1 MTDVLF
7 CHAEERSIYYTS
19 GLLNADRFFAIAQN
33 DSYFYYSHIC
43 SVMIEEKI
51 YIKNKKA
58 YFEYHILDKYVAG
71 IKLLGTEIK
80 SIREGKANIN
90 DAFCTF
96 INEQLY
102 VRNLHI
108 AEYSYGS
115 FYNHEAKRDRVLLLN
130 KKELKKLQTRG
141 EEKGLTIVPLA
152 LFISERGFAKLEIG
166 LAQGKKTFDKRETL
180 KERDTKVEM
189 DRAMKR

>member
-1 MTDVLF
+1 MSKD
-7 CHAEERSIYYTS
+7 
-19 GLLNADRFFAIAQN
+19 N
-33 DSYFYYSHIC
+33 
-43 SVMIEEKI
+43 I

-58 YFEYHILDKYVAG
+58 YFEYFISDKYVAG

-80 SIREGKANIN
+80 SIRQGKANLN

-96 INEQLY
+96 IGDQLY

-108 AEYSYGS
+108 SEYSFGS

-141 EEKGLTIVPLA
+141 EEKGLTIIPLA
-152 LFISERGFAKLEIG
+152 LFISDRGFAKLEIG
-166 LAQGKKTFDKRETL
+166 LAQGKKLYDKRETM
-180 KERDTKVEM
+180 KERDSKVELG
-189 DRAMKR
+189 RIMKS

>member
-1 MTDVLF
+1 MTQD
-7 CHAEERSIYYTS
+7 
-19 GLLNADRFFAIAQN
+19 
-33 DSYFYYSHIC
+33 
-43 SVMIEEKI
+43 KI

-58 YFEYHILDKYVAG
+58 YFEYSILDKYIAG

-80 SIREGKANIN
+80 SIREGKANLN

-96 INEQLY
+96 INDQLF

-130 KKELKKLQTRG
+130 KKELVKLQTRG
-141 EEKGLTIVPLA
+141 EEKGFTIVPLA
-152 LFISERGFAKLEIG
+152 LFISDRGFAKLEIG
-166 LAQGKKTFDKRETL
+166 LGQGKKLYDKRDTM

>member
-1 MTDVLF
+1 M
-7 CHAEERSIYYTS
+7 
-19 GLLNADRFFAIAQN
+19 AQEN
-33 DSYFYYSHIC
+33 
-43 SVMIEEKI
+43 I

-58 YFEYHILDKYVAG
+58 YFEYHILDKYTAG

-80 SIREGKANIN
+80 SIRDGKANLN

-96 INEQLY
+96 IDGQLY
-102 VRNLHI
+102 IRNLHI
-108 AEYSYGS
+108 SEYSFGS

-152 LFISERGFAKLEIG
+152 LFISDRGFAKLEIA
-166 LAQGKKTFDKRETL
+166 LAQGKKTYDKRETL
-180 KERDTKVEM
+180 KERDTKIEL
-189 DRAMKR
+189 DRVMKR

>member
-1 MTDVLF
+1 MSQQD
-7 CHAEERSIYYTS
+7 
-19 GLLNADRFFAIAQN
+19 
-33 DSYFYYSHIC
+33 
-43 SVMIEEKI
+43 I
-51 YIKNKKA
+51 YIKNKRA
-58 YFEYHILDKYVAG
+58 YFEYSILDKYTAG
-71 IKLLGTEIK
+71 LKLLGTEIK
-80 SIREGKANIN
+80 SIREGKANLS

-96 INEQLY
+96 IDNQLY

-108 AEYSYGS
+108 SEYSYGS

-166 LAQGKKTFDKRETL
+166 LAQGKKTYDKRETM
-180 KERDTKVEM
+180 KERDTKMEM

>member
-1 MTDVLF
+1 MSKD
-7 CHAEERSIYYTS
+7 
-19 GLLNADRFFAIAQN
+19 N
-33 DSYFYYSHIC
+33 
-43 SVMIEEKI
+43 I

-58 YFEYHILDKYVAG
+58 YFEYFISDKYVAG

-80 SIREGKANIN
+80 SIREGKANLN

-96 INEQLY
+96 ISGQLY
-102 VRNLHI
+102 VRNMHI
-108 AEYSYGS
+108 SEYTFGS
-115 FYNHEAKRDRVLLLN
+115 FYNHEAKRDRILLLN
-130 KKELKKLQTRG
+130 RKELKKLETRG
-141 EEKGLTIVPLA
+141 EEKGFTIVPLA

-166 LAQGKKTFDKRETL
+166 LGQGKKLYDKRDTM

>member
-1 MTDVLF
+1 M
-7 CHAEERSIYYTS
+7 E
-19 GLLNADRFFAIAQN
+19 QN
-33 DSYFYYSHIC
+33 
-43 SVMIEEKI
+43 V

-58 YFEYHILDKYVAG
+58 YFEYSIQDKYVAG
-71 IKLLGTEIK
+71 IQLLGTEIK
-80 SIREGKANIN
+80 SIRNGKANIN

-96 INEQLY
+96 IGNQLY

-108 AEYSYGS
+108 SEYSFGS
-115 FYNHEAKRDRVLLLN
+115 FYNHEAKRDRVLLLH

-166 LAQGKKTFDKRETL
+166 LAQGKKTYDKRETL
-180 KERDTKVEM
+180 KERDTKLEM

>member
-1 MTDVLF
+1 MSQD
-7 CHAEERSIYYTS
+7 
-19 GLLNADRFFAIAQN
+19 
-33 DSYFYYSHIC
+33 
-43 SVMIEEKI
+43 I
-51 YIKNKKA
+51 YIKNKRA
-58 YFEYHILDKYVAG
+58 YFEYAILDKYTAG

-80 SIREGKANIN
+80 SIREGKANLN

-96 INEQLY
+96 IDGQLY

-108 AEYSYGS
+108 SEYSYGS

-166 LAQGKKTFDKRETL
+166 LAQGKKTYDKRESL
-180 KERDTKVEM
+180 KERDTKVEIE
-189 DRAMKR
+189 RAMKR

>member
-1 MTDVLF
+1 MSKD
-7 CHAEERSIYYTS
+7 
-19 GLLNADRFFAIAQN
+19 N
-33 DSYFYYSHIC
+33 
-43 SVMIEEKI
+43 I
-51 YIKNKKA
+51 YIKNKRA
-58 YFEYHILDKYVAG
+58 YFEYFISDKFVAG

-80 SIREGKANIN
+80 SIREGKANLN

-96 INEQLY
+96 IGSQLY

-108 AEYSYGS
+108 SEYSFGS

-130 KKELKKLQTRG
+130 KKELKKLQTKG
-141 EEKGLTIVPLA
+141 EEKGFTIVPLA

-166 LAQGKKTFDKRETL
+166 MAQGKKLFDKRETM

-189 DRAMKR
+189 DRAMKQ

>member
-1 MTDVLF
+1 MTASRDV
-7 CHAEERSIYYTS
+7 
-19 GLLNADRFFAIAQN
+19 
-33 DSYFYYSHIC
+33 
-43 SVMIEEKI
+43 

-58 YFEYHILDKYVAG
+58 YFEYFITDKYTAG

-80 SIREGKANIN
+80 SIREGKANLN

-96 INEQLY
+96 IDEQLY

-108 AEYSYGS
+108 SEYSFGS
-115 FYNHEAKRDRVLLLN
+115 FYNHEAKRDRVLLLT
-130 KKELKKLQTRG
+130 KKELKKLKARN
-141 EEKGLTIVPLA
+141 EEKGFTIIPLA

-166 LAQGKKTFDKRETL
+166 LGEGKKLYDKRDTM
-180 KERDTKVEM
+180 KERDTKIEL

>member
-1 MTDVLF
+1 MSQDL
-7 CHAEERSIYYTS
+7 
-19 GLLNADRFFAIAQN
+19 
-33 DSYFYYSHIC
+33 
-43 SVMIEEKI
+43 

-96 INEQLY
+96 IGNQLY

-108 AEYSYGS
+108 SEYSHGS

-130 KKELKKLQTRG
+130 KKELKKLQTRT
-141 EEKGLTIVPLA
+141 EEKGYTIVPLGI
-152 LFISERGFAKLEIG
+152 FISERGFAKLEIA
-166 LAQGKKTFDKRETL
+166 LAQGKKAFDKR
-180 KERDTKVEM
+180 DTIK
-189 DRAMKR
+189 DRESKIELSRVMKR

>member
-1 MTDVLF
+1 MSQDL
-7 CHAEERSIYYTS
+7 
-19 GLLNADRFFAIAQN
+19 
-33 DSYFYYSHIC
+33 
-43 SVMIEEKI
+43 

-58 YFEYHILDKYVAG
+58 YFEYHILDKYAAG

-96 INEQLY
+96 IGNQLY

-108 AEYSYGS
+108 SEYSHGS

-130 KKELKKLQTRG
+130 KKELKKLQTRT
-141 EEKGLTIVPLA
+141 EEKGYTIVPLGI
-152 LFISERGFAKLEIG
+152 FISERGFAKLEIA
-166 LAQGKKTFDKRETL
+166 LAQGKKAFDKR
-180 KERDTKVEM
+180 DTIK
-189 DRAMKR
+189 DRESKIELSRVMKR

>member
-1 MTDVLF
+1 MSQD
-7 CHAEERSIYYTS
+7 
-19 GLLNADRFFAIAQN
+19 
-33 DSYFYYSHIC
+33 
-43 SVMIEEKI
+43 I

-58 YFEYHILDKYVAG
+58 YFEYAILDKYTAG
-71 IKLLGTEIK
+71 VKLLGTEIK
-80 SIREGKANIN
+80 SIREGKANLN

-96 INEQLY
+96 IDNQLY

-108 AEYSYGS
+108 SEYSHGS
-115 FYNHEAKRDRVLLLN
+115 FYNHEAKRDRVLLLH

-152 LFISERGFAKLEIG
+152 MFINERGFAKLEIG
-166 LAQGKKTFDKRETL
+166 LAQGKKSFDKRETI
-180 KERDTKVEM
+180 KERDTKIEM